1 MKTKP
6 TAKVIADSIN
16 SEGDRLLTVEAT
28 MHRFVLAEFNTH
40 RAFSR
45 NSASSRAIPVSK
57 QLAKIQSDPAMP
69 VEFGTNKTGMQA
81 DDPLSGLYADQAAY
95 HWLKARDAAYLATQ
109 RLSVD
114 LNVHKQV
121 ANRMLEPWM
130 WHTVIFS
137 TTELDN
143 FFEQRCSELA
153 QPEIRVVAE
162 AVRDAV
168 NASTPEQISENGW
181 HMPYLQEDEKNLDI
195 DVKKKIS
202 VARCARVSYLTHDGS
217 RSIEKDLELYE
228 RLVTA
233 QPPHWS
239 PLEHV
244 ATPDLKNKSFVSNG
258 TETFAVPTLGNF
270 VGWRQM
276 RHDICNLQI
285 VNNRD
290 DV

>member
-81 DDPLSGLYADQAAY
+81 DDPLSGLYADQASY

-168 NASTPEQISENGW
+168 NVSTPEQISQNGW
-181 HMPYLQEDEKNLDI
+181 HLPYVQEDEKNLDI

-217 RSIEKDLELYE
+217 RNVEKDLELYE

-233 QPPHWS
+233 EPPHWS

-258 TETFAVPTLGNF
+258 SETFAVPTLGNF

>member
-16 SEGDRLLTVEAT
+16 SEGDRLLTIEAT

-45 NSASSRAIPVSK
+45 NSASSRAIPVAK
-57 QLAKIQSDPAMP
+57 QLGKIQSDPAMP
-69 VEFGTNKTGMQA
+69 VEFGTNKSGMQA
-81 DDPLSGLYADQAAY
+81 AEPLTSLYADQASY
-95 HWLKARDAAYLATQ
+95 HWLKARDAAYLASE
-109 RLSVD
+109 RLSSD

-162 AVRDAV
+162 HIRDAV
-168 NASTPEQISENGW
+168 NASIADQLDDGEWHTP
-181 HMPYLQEDEKNLDI
+181 
-195 DVKKKIS
+195 
-202 VARCARVSYLTHDGS
+202 
-217 RSIEKDLELYE
+217 
-228 RLVTA
+228 
-233 QPPHWS
+233 
-239 PLEHV
+239 
-244 ATPDLKNKSFVSNG
+244 
-258 TETFAVPTLGNF
+258 
-270 VGWRQM
+270 
-276 RHDICNLQI
+276 
-285 VNNRD
+285 
-290 DV
+290 

>member
-217 RSIEKDLELYE
+217 RNIEKDLELYE

-258 TETFAVPTLGNF
+258 SETFAVPTLGNF